1 MNLKQVKKKGNKGF
15 SLVELIIVIAIMAIL
30 VGGLAPAYLKY
41 VEKSKKSSDVQA
53 IDSVLTAMKTVAMDP
68 EAGLTEGAKLTV
80 TISSDG
86 LKVDTDTAKGDL
98 KAILGDYKLKGSWK
112 VGNNE
117 ESTKIE
123 IVGTYKNGEMTFSCE
138 QRDALNEYSK
148 DLASQFKE
156 DDGNSKNETD
166 SPETNE

>member
-1 MNLKQVKKKGNKGF
+1 MNLKQAKKKENKGF

-53 IDSVLTAMKTVAMDP
+53 IDSVLTAMKTIAMDP
-68 EAGLTEGAKLTV
+68 EAVLTDNKLEV
-80 TISSDG
+80 TLSSDG
-86 LKVDTDTAKGDL
+86 LDVNKDTTKADL

-112 VGNNE
+112 AGDNE
-117 ESTKIE
+117 ESTEIK
-123 IVGTYKNGEMTFSCE
+123 IVGTYTNGEMIFSCS
-138 QRDALNEYSK
+138 QWDALNEYSK

-156 DDGNSKNETD
+156 NDGNGKNETD